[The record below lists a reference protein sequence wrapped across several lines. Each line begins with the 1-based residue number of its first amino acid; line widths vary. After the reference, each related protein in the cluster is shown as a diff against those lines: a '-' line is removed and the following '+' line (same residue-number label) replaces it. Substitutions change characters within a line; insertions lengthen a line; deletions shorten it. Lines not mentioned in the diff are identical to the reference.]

1 MRPKM
6 DDIWM
11 QTAVLLSTRSTCG
24 RLQVG
29 CIITDQ
35 RKRTVLG
42 NGYNGGAAGQENACK
57 DSDPCGHL
65 HAEVN
70 ALVASGPGDRQ
81 KVMYVTVLPCEQ
93 CAKLIVN
100 SGFSE
105 VYYLHEHEK
114 RGSVEVLRDA
124 GISLSK
130 FNQ

>member
-1 MRPKM
+1 MRPTM

-11 QTAVLLSTRSTCG
+11 QTAVLLSTRSTCE

-29 CIITDQ
+29 CIITDS

-42 NGYNGGAAGQENACK
+42 NGYNGGAAGQNNTC
-57 DSDPCGHL
+57 SGDPCGHL

-70 ALVASGPGDRQ
+70 ALVACGSSDRQ
-81 KVMYVTVLPCEQ
+81 KTMYVTVLPCEQ

-100 SGFSE
+100 SGFLE
-105 VYYLHEHEK
+105 VNYLHEHEK
-114 RGSVEVLRDA
+114 RGSIEILRSA
-124 GISLSK
+124 GIVLKK